1 MSRPIKY
8 RNADSL
14 FANCRQINDCL
25 VWREAAAQTPAIAP
39 TSPLALKF
47 GTSSV
52 ARIVFTICR
61 FPPSGR
67 LIRCCDQS
75 YCINPFHHIEAKSIR
90 KKRIKSGHP
99 TSLRPQ
105 QESTRHLTAPSDE
118 ELVAMRPVDP
128 HITMLLANS
137 AAVAGFD
144 GSGILNRRG
153 EYIRSTK
160 PKPTYADPNKPVL
173 VIKRGAAPATQEEK
187 EVIEKDAEDFFS
199 GSFFRAL
206 QSSRQQAE

>member
-8 RNADSL
+8 SNADSL
-14 FANCRQINDCL
+14 FANCRQVNDCL
-25 VWREAAAQTPAIAP
+25 VWPDAVAQTPAIAP

-47 GTSSV
+47 QTSSV

-67 LIRCCDQS
+67 IIRCCDQP
-75 YCINPFHHIEAKSIR
+75 YCINPFHHIEANAVR

-99 TSLRPQ
+99 SSLLPQ
-105 QESTRHLTAPSDE
+105 QETTRHLTAPSDE
-118 ELVAMRPVDP
+118 ELIAMRPVNP
-128 HITMLLANS
+128 NITMLLANS

-153 EYIRSTK
+153 EFVRMGK
-160 PKPTYADPNKPVL
+160 PKPTFADPAKPVL
-173 VIKRGAAPATQEEK
+173 VIKRGTAPATPEEK

-199 GSFFRAL
+199 GSFFKAL
-206 QSSRQQAE
+206 QNTRARTD